1 MELKVFGLI
10 ENLCQGK
17 PIFGLTD
24 DEAVMIDFD
33 YCSFK
38 TVRYWALR
46 AMKFHKLEGFII
58 LKSSNNCYHVVF
70 DRSVDW
76 SENMRIVAWV
86 SLLSHNRGMQN
97 YHLMQ
102 CIKQSSTL
110 RISTKKQKP
119 SPIIVY
125 RYGKQD
131 NQIRSFLRYRNL
143 IKDMMRKIQTKRE
156 KRILAVP

>member
-1 MELKVFGLI
+1 MTGK
-10 ENLCQGK
+10 LCQGK

-33 YCSFK
+33 NTSFK
-38 TVRYWALR
+38 TVKYWAFR
-46 AMKFHKLEGFII
+46 TMKFHKLEGFII
-58 LKSSNNCYHVVF
+58 LKSSKNSYHVVF
-70 DRSVDW
+70 NRSVDW

-86 SLLSHNRGMQN
+86 SLLSHNRGTQN

-110 RISTKKQKP
+110 RVSEKKKKP
-119 SPIIVY
+119 PPRIVC

-131 NQIRSFLRYRNL
+131 DQIRTFLDYRKL
-143 IKDMMRKIQTKRE
+143 I
-156 KRILAVP
+156 KRILRKLETRQQTPQIPI

>member
-1 MELKVFGLI
+1 MRGCGLTGK
-10 ENLCQGK
+10 LCQGK

-33 YCSFK
+33 NSSYGN
-38 TVRYWALR
+38 VLYWAKR
-46 AMKFHKLEGFII
+46 TMKHHRLNGFII
-58 LKSSNNCYHVVF
+58 LKSSNDSYHVVF
-70 DRSVDW
+70 NRSVTW

-86 SLLSHNRGMQN
+86 SLLTHNKGTQT

-110 RISTKKQKP
+110 RVSAKKQKP
-119 SPIIVY
+119 SPRIIY

-131 NQIRSFLRYRNL
+131 GQIRTFLDYRKL
-143 IKDMMRKIQTKRE
+143 I
-156 KRILAVP
+156 KRILRKLETRQQTPQIPI